1 MRELMGI
8 INLEHER
15 DVLSELTYYR
25 CGAAVPFAGRYRLI
39 DFVMS
44 NMMHA
49 GIEDIAL
56 FVRRKYRSLMD
67 HLGEGRP
74 WDMHRK
80 RGGLFILPAD
90 WNDEADVS
98 AGELRH
104 IYNNLDFFER
114 GAAKFIVHS
123 GSQHI
128 STVDLNEVYE
138 YHLEQGADV
147 TLVYTRVNEPRE
159 EHRSCTRLDI
169 DEDGMV
175 TDIHYEHK
183 HDAVYMEMFVME
195 KSRFLEM
202 ADHCIAHGGNHF
214 FRDAIMRN
222 RHKLNIAGYEYLGYH
237 AVINSLESYYRTSMN
252 LLNPKT
258 FDSLFRKQAVH
269 TKIKYE
275 VPAKYLNSADV
286 SNALV
291 ANGCQIDGEVKN
303 SILFRGV
310 QVKRGASIHNSI
322 IMQKCVIGE
331 NVRLE
336 NVILDKDVIIS
347 RDHKLQGDFRKPF
360 VIAKDISI

>member
-8 INLEHER
+8 INLDRER
-15 DVLSELTYYR
+15 DGLNELTYYR

-39 DFVMS
+39 DFIMS
-44 NMMHA
+44 SMMHA
-49 GIEDIAL
+49 GIQDIAI

-74 WDMHRK
+74 WDMNRK
-80 RGGLFILPAD
+80 RGGLFILPPD
-90 WNDEADVS
+90 WNDETDMS

-104 IYNNLDFFER
+104 INNNLDFFER
-114 GAAKFIVHS
+114 GAASHIVHA
-123 GSQHI
+123 GSQHL
-128 STVDLNEVYE
+128 STVDLNAVHA
-138 YHLEQGADV
+138 YHLEKKADV
-147 TLVYTRVNEPRE
+147 TLVYTRVPSPRP
-159 EHRSCTRLDI
+159 EHRFCYRLDV
-169 DEDGMV
+169 DEDGSV
-175 TDIHYEHK
+175 ADIHYEQR
-183 HDAVYMEMFVME
+183 HDCIYMEMFVME
-195 KSRFLEM
+195 KSLFLEL
-202 ADHCIAHGGNHF
+202 AEHCIAHGGKHF
-214 FRDAIMRN
+214 FRDALMKN
-222 RHKLNIAGYEYLGYH
+222 RHKLRIAAYEYKGYH

-252 LLNPKT
+252 LLNPQT
-258 FDSLFRKQAVH
+258 YDSLFGKRTVH

-275 VPAKYLNSADV
+275 VPAKYLDTADV

-291 ANGCQIDGEVKN
+291 ANGCWIEGEVKN

-347 RDHKLQGDFRKPF
+347 RDHQLQGDYRKPF
-360 VIAKDISI
+360 VIAKDVSI